1 MEIYPPS
8 HESILGYSSHTAQK
22 TGKAGRFNTL
32 PAGYGIASD
41 VDQRR
46 AARSIEKE
54 AFKPRGRLTMGAL
67 TESTVEEA
75 ALSWLRDTGT
85 VPGLSRWQPAN
96 E

>member
-1 MEIYPPS
+1 
-8 HESILGYSSHTAQK
+8 
-22 TGKAGRFNTL
+22 
-32 PAGYGIASD
+32 
-41 VDQRR
+41 
-46 AARSIEKE
+46 
-54 AFKPRGRLTMGAL
+54 MGAL